1 MKKDHQG
8 LAINTTPPNYLTDC
22 NRKKERSSNLELYR
36 IVVMLLIV
44 MHHYVV
50 NSGLTDVMEQNPTS
64 VGSIYLYLIG
74 VWGKTCI
81 NCFVLITGYFMCQS
95 RITLHKFLKLLLQI
109 EFYSIVIGLT
119 FMVSGYSQFSVR
131 SLIDITNPIHAVGK
145 NFTGCFL
152 LFYLF
157 IPFLNA
163 CINHLSQ
170 FQHLL
175 LLMLCVFIYTI
186 LGSIPVIYIEFNYV
200 TWFSVLYVIASYI
213 RKWHIPYDSSFR
225 FWTLATTLAL
235 FVSVMSVA
243 LMLFRTNLSDRPT
256 SFSYVAFFLQDSN
269 KVMALIVSVCSFM
282 MFKNMKLKQSS
293 FVNAVAACTF
303 GVLLIHAA
311 SDDMRKWLWRDVCNN
326 VGVYQENSI
335 YLHALLVPIAVFCVC
350 AMIDYVRQKTIEQPL
365 LDGVERL
372 INKVARKYLVT
383 CNINN
388 K

>member
-1 MKKDHQG
+1 
-8 LAINTTPPNYLTDC
+8 
-22 NRKKERSSNLELYR
+22 
-36 IVVMLLIV
+36 MLLIV

-95 RITLHKFLKLLLQI
+95 SITLHKFLKLLLQI

-170 FQHLL
+170 CQHLW

-186 LGSIPVIYIEFNYV
+186 LGSIPVIYVEFNYV

-235 FVSVMSVA
+235 FVSVMSIA

-282 MFKNMKLKQSS
+282 MFKNMKLKQSR

-311 SDDMRKWLWRDVCNN
+311 SDDMRKWLWQDVCNN

-350 AMIDYVRQKTIEQPL
+350 AMIDYVRQKTIEQSL

-372 INKVARKYLVT
+372 INKVARKYLAT
-383 CNINN
+383 CNY

>member
-1 MKKDHQG
+1 
-8 LAINTTPPNYLTDC
+8 
-22 NRKKERSSNLELYR
+22 
-36 IVVMLLIV
+36 MLLIV

-170 FQHLL
+170 CQHLL
-175 LLMLCVFIYTI
+175 LLILCVHLYD
-186 LGSIPVIYIEFNYV
+186 LGVPF
-200 TWFSVLYVIASYI
+200 
-213 RKWHIPYDSSFR
+213 
-225 FWTLATTLAL
+225 
-235 FVSVMSVA
+235 
-243 LMLFRTNLSDRPT
+243 
-256 SFSYVAFFLQDSN
+256 
-269 KVMALIVSVCSFM
+269 
-282 MFKNMKLKQSS
+282 QSS
-293 FVNAVAACTF
+293 ILSSTMLHGSVSYMLLPPTYGNGICRSIVVSGF
-303 GVLLIHAA
+303 GH
-311 SDDMRKWLWRDVCNN
+311 
-326 VGVYQENSI
+326 
-335 YLHALLVPIAVFCVC
+335 
-350 AMIDYVRQKTIEQPL
+350 
-365 LDGVERL
+365 
-372 INKVARKYLVT
+372 
-383 CNINN
+383 
-388 K
+388 